1 MIVLSA
7 CNTDEKDNDS
17 STNLADNA
25 PVATSGA
32 DATGNP
38 SSSTQGDSDKEQTT
52 SSTTLSYEIAGKA
65 YSDEIIATKSEELNY
80 TVSLTDK
87 FYLTLEEPGKDL
99 VVYKDNEAITMR
111 VETFINEDE
120 AFENLLLNSKDML
133 SAISTNDQYN
143 NFPLPKQFN
152 LNKYA
157 KIESYIVEYESDKVI
172 LLLLEKDDLI
182 IRLTLFDDYIT
193 NVTDA
198 FLQIGA
204 TIE

>member
-7 CNTDEKDNDS
+7 CNNDEKDN
-17 STNLADNA
+17 LANNT
-25 PVATSGA
+25 PEVTSGA
-32 DATGNP
+32 DANGSLP
-38 SSSTQGDSDKEQTT
+38 SSTQGNSEEDPIS
-52 SSTTLSYEIAGKA
+52 SSTTLSYEIAEEA
-65 YSDEIIATKSEELNY
+65 YSDEIITTKSDELNY
-80 TVSLTDK
+80 TISLTDK
-87 FYLTLEEPGKDL
+87 FDLTLEEPGKDL

-133 SAISTNDQYN
+133 SAISTNDQYEK
-143 NFPLPKQFN
+143 FPLPKQFN
-152 LNKYA
+152 LTTYA
-157 KIESYIVEYESDKVI
+157 KIESYIVEYESDKVV

-182 IRLTLFDDYIT
+182 IRLTIFDDYIT